1 MPSTRRAEE
10 FGRGMDC
17 PLRFG
22 PDAGLPSVT
31 RQTLAG
37 WAWLCSFCVMP
48 SSAILRT
55 RIDPRRKA
63 RVEKILDQ
71 LGVTPTQAVN
81 MLFAQIERRKAI
93 PFAIAIED
101 NSDILPPTEHVARV
115 WDKLDREDFSHLD
128 TR

>member
-1 MPSTRRAEE
+1 
-10 FGRGMDC
+10 
-17 PLRFG
+17 
-22 PDAGLPSVT
+22 
-31 RQTLAG
+31 
-37 WAWLCSFCVMP
+37 MP